1 MSPETMDKRE
11 TNQRPGWAESFLGGS
26 PGRVVVRLI
35 LMSLLV
41 GFLMSIFGISP
52 EGIFRAIEGFINSIF
67 DNGFEVLRS
76 AFAYVLTG
84 AVIVLP
90 IWFLGRLMSAG
101 RRR

>member
-11 TNQRPGWAESFLGGS
+11 TNQRRGWAESFLGGT
-26 PGRVVVRLI
+26 PGRVAVRLI

-52 EGIFRAIEGFINSIF
+52 QAILFWIESFIASVF
-67 DNGFEVLRS
+67 DNGYDVLRD
-76 AFAYVLTG
+76 AFGYVLTG

-90 IWFLGRLMSAG
+90 LWLLGRLMSPG

>member
-1 MSPETMDKRE
+1 MSPEPMDKRE
-11 TNQRPGWAESFLGGS
+11 TNQRPGWVESLLGGT

-41 GFLMSIFGISP
+41 GFLMSILGISP
-52 EGIFRAIEGFINSIF
+52 QAIFRSIEGFVNSIF

-76 AFAYVLTG
+76 AFGYMLTG

-90 IWFLGRLMSAG
+90 IWFIGRLMAAG